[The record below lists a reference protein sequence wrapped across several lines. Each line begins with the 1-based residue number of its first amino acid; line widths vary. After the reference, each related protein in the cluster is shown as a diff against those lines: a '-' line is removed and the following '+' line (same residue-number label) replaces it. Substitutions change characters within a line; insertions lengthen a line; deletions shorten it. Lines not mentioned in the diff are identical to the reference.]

1 MFASKEK
8 FDAFEYI
15 ESKQYSELTVVAIK
29 NIGSWLNQMQNKCS
43 LLRAGNSRL
52 VFLTPGDILNTDIA
66 KGVEADM
73 FTKYICDKNAG
84 SYIPY
89 YTDPT
94 TTKSDTRIV
103 CIEFDNGIVKRLIDL
118 GVKVYIIER
127 DPKIETVDGVIL
139 GKEGIPYIRI
149 PTNVEPFKT
158 FDKFYSTFASLYQTE
173 KESTTVKFI
182 NNKYIELLYRAFGF
196 AGRVFVI
203 KTMADYSELYSSSD
217 RLPDGVVIYIP
228 QNQEWI
234 MDSIKES
241 VDYGEYGKMRAVDD
255 SLTTFAEI
263 EDTATTMINF
273 HNSKTLKIMYFKID
287 GKTTEPYVSNTKFVP
302 LPDKCKLEANNL
314 FVIPEGYRQKIPFDS
329 LDGVIVFT
337 EYKVRRYDCLTPLA
351 KRDHPKWDS
360 YDEKVKEYLL
370 SQYHLPKDIHGNYV
384 NYENLKAHAISFLSF
399 KTRPIKRDS
408 LQYRHVER
416 KKGQKYEY

>member
-8 FDAFEYI
+8 FDAFWYI

-29 NIGSWLNQMQNKCS
+29 NIGSWSNQMRNKHS

-52 VFLTPGDILNTDIA
+52 VFLTPRDIMNTDKA

-73 FTKYICDKNAG
+73 FVKYICDKNAG

-89 YTDPT
+89 YTNPT

-103 CIEFDNGIVKRLIDL
+103 CIEFNSGIVKRLIDL

-127 DPKIETVDGVIL
+127 DKMIETVDGAIL
-139 GKEGIPYIRI
+139 GKEGIPYIKI
-149 PTNVEPFKT
+149 PTNVEPFRT
-158 FDKFYSTFASLYQTE
+158 FDKFYSTFASLKQTE
-173 KESTTVKFI
+173 EESTTVKFI

-203 KTMADYSELYSSSD
+203 KTMADYEALYSSKD

-241 VDYGEYGKMRAVDD
+241 INYGEYGQMRAVDD
-255 SLTTFAEI
+255 SLTTFVEI
-263 EDTATTMINF
+263 EDAATAMINF
-273 HNSKTLKIMYFKID
+273 HNSEILKIMYFKINGNTD
-287 GKTTEPYVSNTKFVP
+287 ELYVCNTKIIT

-314 FVIPEGYRQKIPFDS
+314 FVIPEGYRQKIPFES

-337 EYKVRRYDCLTPLA
+337 EYKVRKYNSLIPLA
-351 KRDHPKWDS
+351 KRDHPRWAIYS
-360 YDEKVKEYLL
+360 ENVKEYIL
-370 SQYHLPKDIHGNYV
+370 SNYDLPKDIHCNYV
-384 NYENLKAHAISFLSF
+384 TYESLKAQAISFLGF
-399 KTRPIKRDS
+399 KTRPIKRDG

-416 KKGQKYEY
+416 KKGQRYEY